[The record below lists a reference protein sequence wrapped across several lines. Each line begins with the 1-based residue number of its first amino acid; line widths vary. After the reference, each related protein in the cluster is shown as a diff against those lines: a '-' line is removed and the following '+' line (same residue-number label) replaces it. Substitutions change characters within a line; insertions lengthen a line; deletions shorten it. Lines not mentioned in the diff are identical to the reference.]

1 MRGFKPVTSRLIARK
16 ERKKKR
22 KMHEDRLRKIAGRKT
37 GLRRKPGAWVD
48 SGFDNAPPK
57 TVGMRHLAVNAKRE
71 RMIEERCEEIERQ
84 NKLLLARMTQIMSSK
99 GVFKR
104 TTEVPPPGPRSL
116 NIGTRRKEL
125 MRIVT
130 ENEKILSRIN
140 SVEPQYNVKQWEQD
154 FEKMTAIRESLSNFY
169 PDEFGND
176 AEATDAMKAAGVH
189 YGGPSGVPSSGS
201 NNSNSTAK
209 SGGSVRSA
217 SAARSRE
224 KETRLDRVLL
234 VSRERGGYAAE
245 RPRGAQT
252 GGGGRRRP
260 RRGQS
265 AAASRRKPSS
275 TSVMY
280 NTKNVTGSIKPVPP
294 QKNLSN
300 KGKTNTPVG
309 GRAAV
314 TARAEAAA
322 KAKAAAAK
330 AAAAATTTTTQST
343 IAPEAMSAGLLQ
355 RNDNVAGS
363 TNNTAQA
370 QAAEE
375 KKKKE
380 GEQQA
385 KDAADAATA
394 TTAAQT
400 KKLEQEKKVLE
411 ANAKRIEEEAVATK
425 RAAEQ
430 VRAEKEKQ
438 DVAAKAKLEKEK
450 KKKESEQRAKEAA
463 ANAAATAAET
473 KKLEK
478 EKKEKKV
485 LEANAKIV
493 EEETVATKRAAE
505 QARVKEVET
514 TVSDTIEED
523 IQEEERRWDGDS
535 AFTKQEFIDFYAGLK
550 EWEVAVVVH
559 PGELGHTEHVPISQ
573 DVTNANLERTMG
585 RLPADWNMSANCK
598 IDGEPLSLKKYK
610 SLAAALEDAANVGKC
625 GGINEYDDG
634 TFLLMKP
641 GQAIL
646 SGTGMTAYVAPS
658 V

>member
-450 KKKESEQRAKEAA
+450 KEA
-463 ANAAATAAET
+463 
-473 KKLEK
+473 
-478 EKKEKKV
+478 
-485 LEANAKIV
+485 EANAKIV